1 MFLAFIFVLSTSL
14 GSGPPTPLIQPDSPI
29 QRLHSSSPENNL
41 PLRWGRDGHKMVCM
55 IAWWEM
61 KPTTRSAISRL
72 LAGNEAYPRFME
84 SCLWADDVRGKD
96 ERFDRWSTA
105 HYVNLPR
112 GASSF
117 DAERDCGEAFC
128 VVEGIEETL
137 AGLRNP
143 SRTKVEHAEDLKF
156 ASHFIGDIHQPLHAG
171 YADDRGGNDTKITL
185 FGKPSNLHGIWDYGL
200 LEHSGKPWLDYASS
214 LYFQISDN
222 DRAAWASNNPTVWTE
237 ESFSIVTASA
247 YNLAGTDIGQDYY
260 DLHIV
265 ILEKR
270 IKQAGVRLADLLD
283 AAFSD

>member
-1 MFLAFIFVLSTSL
+1 MLLAFFFVLTSSL
-14 GSGPPTPLIQPDSPI
+14 GSQHPTVVIQPDSPI

-41 PLRWGRDGHKMVCM
+41 PVRWGRDGHKMVCM

-61 KPTTRSAISRL
+61 KSTTRSAISTL
-72 LAGNEAYPRFME
+72 LTENDAYPRFME
-84 SCLWADDVRGKD
+84 SCLWADDVRGKE
-96 ERFDRWSTA
+96 ERFDRWSTS

-112 GASSF
+112 GATSF

-128 VVEGIEETL
+128 VVEGIEESL
-137 AGLRNP
+137 QGLRNS

-156 ASHFIGDIHQPLHAG
+156 VSHFVGDIHQPMHAG

-185 FGKPSNLHGIWDYGL
+185 FGKPSNMHGMWDYGL
-200 LEHSGKPWLDYASS
+200 LEHTGRPWLDYASI
-214 LYFQISDN
+214 LYFQISDD
-222 DRAAWASNNPTVWTE
+222 DRTAWASTNPAVWTE

-247 YNLAGTDIGQDYY
+247 YNLAGTDVGQAYY
-260 DLHIV
+260 DQHIG

-283 AAFSD
+283 TAFSD